1 MPGCHCRVPLQGAIV
16 ACFGG
21 DGGPTLAD
29 WTWCLG
35 AIAGCHCWVHCRVP
49 LWRALVLM
57 VGQLWQIGRGAWVP
71 LQGAIA
77 GCHCSSLW
85 WGRRWWANFGG
96 VDKAPGWHC
105 RAPLWR
111 ALVVM
116 VGQLWQ
122 IGRGIGAVA
131 GCHCLVLWWG
141 GDVAPGC
148 HCTTVGGDD
157 GGPTLADWTWHQ
169 GAIVAGY
176 GGDGVPTLANQGAVA
191 GCHCHVL
198 RWGRCES
205 GETAW
210 S

>member
-57 VGQLWQIGRGAWVP
+57 VGQLWQIVP
-71 LQGAIA
+71 LLGAIVV
-77 GCHCSSLW
+77 HY
-85 WGRRWWANFGG
+85 GG
-96 VDKAPGWHC
+96 GDDGGPTLGEWTRV
-105 RAPLWR
+105 PLWR

-191 GCHCHVL
+191 GRHGHVMCYGWHRGAIAGCHCNVL
-198 RWGRCES
+198 W
-205 GETAW
+205 W
-210 S
+210 